1 MNILRIQNE
10 IERRFLVS
18 RMEIFQFNLEISFF
32 SLFFPRYLY
41 VCNLHLHRVLVVN
54 NIRLY
59 CANQKQQT
67 ELFFLFNNCF
77 RTEIEHLLFFTL
89 WSRNCFTLKP
99 KKKNC
104 QFFGG
109 KETFFAISIFFISTN
124 TNNSVFVSSIGFT
137 HETRRTSRSVTTKLM
152 YGKQHTGYKRPTH
165 LLIYSMKSIMAAT
178 HIVIYNISNFL
189 DVCVL
194 WV

>member
-99 KKKNC
+99 KKKKLPIFRRQRNVFRDFYFLYFHKHK
-104 QFFGG
+104 QFGICFIDRFYTRD
-109 KETFFAISIFFISTN
+109 ETYFAFS
-124 TNNSVFVSSIGFT
+124 
-137 HETRRTSRSVTTKLM
+137 
-152 YGKQHTGYKRPTH
+152 YYKT
-165 LLIYSMKSIMAAT
+165 YVWKAT
-178 HIVIYNISNFL
+178 HRV
-189 DVCVL
+189 
-194 WV
+194 